1 MSQQEEQAVKSRNV
15 LRELLDAGKPTIGT
29 HVFGIWPGMVEVIG
43 QTGSMNYIE
52 FSGTYAPHDLLT
64 LENFGRA
71 VDLFDDMSS
80 LMKLDQEP
88 RTYLAVRALGSGIQ
102 NLLFADVRS
111 VEDAK
116 HAIASG
122 QPDTPKG
129 QGLVGAGMRRDV
141 GYVHKSMQEYVD
153 DVEKSVVALMIE
165 KKGAVANLEEILEL
179 PGLDMVQFGAGDYSM
194 SIGMPGNYDH
204 PDVVNAEMHT
214 IKTAIKM
221 GVRPRV
227 EILRWEKSAPY
238 IEMGVKDFCI
248 GVDVLMVADFCKD
261 QGGALAK
268 ALGQ

>member
-1 MSQQEEQAVKSRNV
+1 VKSRNV
-15 LRELLDAGKPTIGT
+15 LRELIDAGKPTIGT
-29 HVFGIWPGMVEVIG
+29 HVFGIWPGIVEVIG
-43 QTGSMNYIE
+43 QTGSMDYIE

-80 LMKLDQEP
+80 MMKLDQEP

-102 NLLFADVRS
+102 NLLFADVRNT
-111 VEDAK
+111 EDAK

-122 QPDTPKG
+122 QPDTPEG

-141 GYVHKSMQEYVD
+141 GYVYKGMKEYVE

-165 KKGAVANLEEILEL
+165 KKGAVDDLEEILEL
-179 PGLDMVQFGAGDYSM
+179 PGIDMVQFGAGDYSM
-194 SIGMPGNYDH
+194 SIGVPGDYDH
-204 PDVVNAEMHT
+204 PDVVQAEMHT

-227 EILRWEKSAPY
+227 EILRWEEAPPY

-248 GVDVLMVADFCKD
+248 GVDVLMVADYCKE
-261 QGGALAK
+261 QGAALAK
-268 ALGQ
+268 ALSK

>member
-1 MSQQEEQAVKSRNV
+1 MKSRNV
-15 LRELLDAGKPTIGT
+15 LRELLDAGEPTIGT
-29 HVFGIWPGMVEVIG
+29 HVFGIWPGIVEVIG
-43 QTGSMNYIE
+43 HTGSMDYIE

-80 LMKLDQEP
+80 MMKLDQEP

-102 NLLFADVRS
+102 NLLFADVRNT
-111 VEDAK
+111 EDAK

-122 QPDTPKG
+122 QPDTPTAG
-129 QGLVGAGMRRDV
+129 GLVGAGMRRDV
-141 GYVHKSMQEYVD
+141 GYIYKGMKEYVED
-153 DVEKSVVALMIE
+153 IEKSVVALMIE
-165 KKGAVANLEEILEL
+165 KKGAVDDLEEILEL
-179 PGLDMVQFGAGDYSM
+179 PGIDMVQFGAGDYSM
-194 SIGMPGNYDH
+194 SIGVPGDYDH
-204 PDVVNAEMHT
+204 PDVVEAEMHT

-227 EILRWEKSAPY
+227 EILRWEEAPPY

-248 GVDVLMVADFCKD
+248 GVDVLMVADYCKD

-268 ALGQ
+268 ALGK